1 MHILHRGGRE
11 IGAIYIYR
19 RHPHGK
25 HGDNDKL
32 ALFPRLRSENNC
44 VSPWQHNFW
53 LGHQLMAFHKNRRQK
68 RIWFDMY
75 REKNVQ
81 VATSQNVTSGIRA
94 TRWLHAP
101 KPSTA
106 KHLMILSN
114 GWSPPWPTFAKK
126 LTFVFR
132 NLGNAW
138 SNALSKLIKGPP
150 TYRTRWL
157 PVLRWAR
164 TLIITGS

>member
-81 VATSQNVTSGIRA
+81 VATSQAFMALALKGGRD
-94 TRWLHAP
+94 
-101 KPSTA
+101 
-106 KHLMILSN
+106 
-114 GWSPPWPTFAKK
+114 
-126 LTFVFR
+126 
-132 NLGNAW
+132 NAW
-138 SNALSKLIKGPP
+138 YPDIGATTHITSNDDSMDDKVDYQGGGLLVGNGTKAPIQH
-150 TYRTRWL
+150 
-157 PVLRWAR
+157 
-164 TLIITGS
+164 IDGSSSSQGEV